1 MFATK
6 AALKTMITAA
16 DVRAGVA
23 VLRSCVQAIC

>member
-6 AALKTMITAA
+6 AAKKTMITAA
-16 DVRAGVA
+16 YVRAGVA